1 MVSLRAGQVLLL
13 LVHTGYHSS
22 ICKPNSSCT
31 HVRSFADGFFQE
43 GQRKNSQ
50 VHGQRT
56 IDSNRASEIQNALI
70 RQKYLTGAP
79 SGQWDAQTQ
88 VAMRQ
93 YQSDHG
99 WQTKLMPD
107 SRALISLGLG
117 PNHTNDS
124 PVGHSAPSVQA
135 PNTQEASRLSRSR
148 IILWPRFIPF
158 RSSCYTGTI
167 KEARAT
173 ARASCVCEGPS
184 IAMNRAANLMPA
196 TGSCRNSMAA
206 RRLHLAEVR
215 SRLLPQTSL
224 TPRSGRTSEAEAL
237 SLACQ

>member
-13 LVHTGYHSS
+13 LASLAITPAFASRTHRAPTSGHSRTA
-22 ICKPNSSCT
+22 SSSKKAKRKQVS
-31 HVRSFADGFFQE
+31 HVR
-43 GQRKNSQ
+43 
-50 VHGQRT
+50 GQRT

-135 PNTQEASRLSRSR
+135 PNTQEAQSSEPIENNTLASVHSLS
-148 IILWPRFIPF
+148 
-158 RSSCYTGTI
+158 
-167 KEARAT
+167 
-173 ARASCVCEGPS
+173 
-184 IAMNRAANLMPA
+184 
-196 TGSCRNSMAA
+196 
-206 RRLHLAEVR
+206 
-215 SRLLPQTSL
+215 Q
-224 TPRSGRTSEAEAL
+224 
-237 SLACQ
+237 

>member
-13 LVHTGYHSS
+13 LASLAITPAFASRTHRAPTSGHSRTT
-22 ICKPNSSCT
+22 SSSSKKAKRKQVS
-31 HVRSFADGFFQE
+31 HVR
-43 GQRKNSQ
+43 
-50 VHGQRT
+50 GQRT

-135 PNTQEASRLSRSR
+135 PNTQEAQSSEPIENNTLASVHSLS
-148 IILWPRFIPF
+148 
-158 RSSCYTGTI
+158 
-167 KEARAT
+167 
-173 ARASCVCEGPS
+173 
-184 IAMNRAANLMPA
+184 
-196 TGSCRNSMAA
+196 
-206 RRLHLAEVR
+206 
-215 SRLLPQTSL
+215 Q
-224 TPRSGRTSEAEAL
+224 
-237 SLACQ
+237 